1 MAHRRRAMTPMS
13 LDLPPEPKFRAVR
26 IRSHVRAPFLFRKR
40 IDWLDPEAEPGEIVA
55 VLDSD
60 RKTVGYGIFNP
71 WAEIVVRMLT
81 YEATIPD
88 AQFWNSRF
96 EIAATLRRDLLRL
109 EADTNAY
116 RLIHAE
122 GDGLSGL
129 MVDRFND
136 VLSIETFSLGMYRR
150 GAAIAEALSN
160 MMGTKHWLL
169 QPSSRAANQEGL
181 EADPITS
188 PECPKQVE
196 IREFGTRFRVRFEDG
211 HKTGFFCD
219 QRDNRRQLA
228 SYCAGKRVLDLCCY
242 TGGFAVQAKKLGNAA
257 EVTAVDLDENA
268 VALAKENANLNQ
280 LRLNIVHADAFAYM
294 RDMLRLGKRY
304 DVVVLDPPK
313 LITNRLE
320 IEEGKRTHYD
330 LNRLAMQLV
339 EPGGLLLTCSCAG
352 LLQTEEFAEL
362 VLAASRHTL
371 PADGDMNSTQGRR
384 VQILDRSGASA
395 DHPVA
400 DNCPETEYLKA
411 MWLRVL

>member
-1 MAHRRRAMTPMS
+1 MS
-13 LDLPPEPKFRAVR
+13 PLTLELAPDANFRTVR

-40 IDWLDPEAEPGEIVA
+40 IDWMDPAAEPGEIVA
-55 VLDSD
+55 VVDAENQ
-60 RKTVGYGIFNP
+60 TVGYGIFNP
-71 WAEIVVRMLT
+71 LAEIVVRMLT
-81 YEATIPD
+81 YDQTIPD
-88 AQFWNSRF
+88 AAFWQSRF
-96 EIAATLRRDLLRL
+96 EGAASLRRDLLKL
-109 EADTNAY
+109 DADTNSY

-129 MVDRFND
+129 MVDRFQD

-150 GAAIAEALSN
+150 GTAIAEALSTI
-160 MMGTKHWLL
+160 MGTKHWLV
-169 QPSSRAANQEGL
+169 QPSPRAAEQEGL
-181 EADPITS
+181 SAEPIMS
-188 PECPKQVE
+188 AECPKQVE

-219 QRDNRRQLA
+219 QRDNRKQFA
-228 SYCAGKRVLDLCCY
+228 SFCEGKRVLDLCCY

-257 EVTAVDLDENA
+257 DVTAVDLDEKA

-280 LRLNIVHADAFAYM
+280 SRLNVVHADAFAYM

-304 DVVVLDPPK
+304 EVVVLDPPK
-313 LITNRLE
+313 LINSRLE

-339 EPGGLLLTCSCAG
+339 EPGGVLLTCSCAG
-352 LLQTEEFAEL
+352 LLQPEEFTDL

-371 PADGDMNSTQGRR
+371 PADGDMNSRQGRR
-384 VQILDRSGASA
+384 VQILDKSSASA
-395 DHPVA
+395 DHPIA

-411 MWLRVL
+411 VWLRVL